1 MLPLSALSRRAVV
14 AAGLLAAPAAAAK
27 KKRKKRRKKPP
38 PPPLAFAVARVTNV
52 NAVSSP
58 SGSHFSLAWDLAL
71 LYPAEAFD
79 FDSNGPLVQ
88 VAAAATE
95 QQMRAAL
102 VAEVRRSSAS
112 VLDNA
117 GFAVPA
123 DRIAVALT

>member
-1 MLPLSALSRRAVV
+1 MPPRTSLSRRAVV
-14 AAGLLAAPAAAAK
+14 AVGLLAAPAAAAK
-27 KKRKKRRKKPP
+27 KKRKRKKKRPA
-38 PPPLAFAVARVTNV
+38 PPLAFAVARVTNV
-52 NAVSSP
+52 LAISSP

-112 VLDNA
+112 VLDNQ

-123 DRIAVALT
+123 ERIAVALI